1 MVIFLRKS
9 EETGTAISKDD
20 NIRRTPGGEGR
31 YRDRVSGQS
40 VAEMPGTFQEE
51 HSRACT
57 EEIYGGDR
65 E

>member
-1 MVIFLRKS
+1 MVIFYESLKKRGLQSPKMI
-9 EETGTAISKDD
+9 ISDAHQ
-20 NIRRTPGGEGR
+20 GEKACH
-31 YRDRVSGQS
+31 RDRVSGQS